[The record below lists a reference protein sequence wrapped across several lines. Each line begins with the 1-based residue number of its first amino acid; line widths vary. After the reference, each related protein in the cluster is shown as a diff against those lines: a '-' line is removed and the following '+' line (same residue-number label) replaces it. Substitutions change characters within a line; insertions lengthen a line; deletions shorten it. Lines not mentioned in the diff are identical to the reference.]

1 MKPSTYRLLSIIGSV
16 FLLIAAV
23 VVYSKLVNPAYDEIQ
38 QLRDKRE
45 ANIKLLQ
52 EQNDAILEVKRLL
65 NEYQSLTQIQ
75 ENISLAL
82 PNEEEVPSI
91 INQLQGLAKINSLD
105 IESLSLQYPPLK
117 SSAVDSLTEPL
128 GTIRVTM
135 RLSGDYRNLRPYL
148 ENLETN
154 IRLIDVYSLNIEGG
168 AIPGKT
174 KLIYNLVL
182 DTYYQ

>member
-1 MKPSTYRLLSIIGSV
+1 M
-16 FLLIAAV
+16 IAAV
-23 VVYSKLVNPAYDEIQ
+23 VVYSRLVSPAYDTIQ
-38 QLRDKRE
+38 QLRDKKE
-45 ANIKLLQ
+45 ANLKLLQ
-52 EQNDAILEVKRLL
+52 EQNDAIDEVKRILS
-65 NEYQSLTQIQ
+65 EYQSLTQIQ

-82 PNEEEVPSI
+82 PNKEGVPSI

-117 SSAVDSLTEPL
+117 PSAADSLMEPL
-128 GTIRVTM
+128 GTVRVTM
-135 RLSGDYRNLRPYL
+135 RLNGDYSNLRPYL

-154 IRLIDVYSLNIEGG
+154 IRLIDVYSLNVESG